1 MLVYELL
8 LLYQLVLLKHAITN
22 HYISYMKLHA
32 WLLLIITHLA
42 HCYWYMKRRHNTHMV
57 WINTAER
64 LRLIF

>member
-42 HCYWYMKRRHNTHMV
+42 
-57 WINTAER
+57 INMTLLLVHETET
-64 LRLIF
+64 